1 MSFKTKPNLYSSGDI
16 KREAKVQLKGN
27 WKQAVLLA
35 LIPVAFSVIFIS
47 LTAQNAANQSFGE
60 RLFSV
65 LINIVQAFL
74 TTGVAYS
81 FLDFLRRRDYAIQPL
96 QDIVQ
101 VFRGKYFSNLFLLK
115 VVKYLFT
122 FLWTLLLII
131 PGIVKSYAYS
141 QAEFIYKDTVD
152 RTGEQPDAR
161 ACLDESQRL
170 MKGHKMDLF
179 VLDLSFLGWIVLSV
193 LTFGLLNLW
202 LTPYTS
208 MSRMV
213 FYENISEGHYSDNER
228 TEMHQ
233 SADTDE
239 QNKSNQEIGK
249 DPDDF
254 RDFNDY

>member
-16 KREAKVQLKGN
+16 KREAKAQLKGN

-35 LIPVAFSVIFIS
+35 LIPVAFSIIFIS
-47 LTAQNAANQSFGE
+47 LTTQNAANQSFGE

-65 LINIVQAFL
+65 LINIVEAFL
-74 TTGVAYS
+74 TTGIAYS
-81 FLDFLRRRDYAIQPL
+81 FLDFLRRCDYVIQPL
-96 QDIVQ
+96 QDIIQ
-101 VFRGKYFSNLFLLK
+101 VFRGKYFSNLFLVK
-115 VVKYLFT
+115 IVKYLFT
-122 FLWTLLLII
+122 FLWSLLFII
-131 PGIVKSYAYS
+131 PGIIKSYAYS

-179 VLDLSFLGWIVLSV
+179 VLDLSFIGWVFLSV
-193 LTFGLLNLW
+193 LTLGLLNLW

-208 MSRMV
+208 MSRVV
-213 FYENISEGHYSDNER
+213 FYENVSERYYKDNNPTAGQQS
-228 TEMHQ
+228 TETNGP
-233 SADTDE
+233 S
-239 QNKSNQEIGK
+239 KSNQEIGK